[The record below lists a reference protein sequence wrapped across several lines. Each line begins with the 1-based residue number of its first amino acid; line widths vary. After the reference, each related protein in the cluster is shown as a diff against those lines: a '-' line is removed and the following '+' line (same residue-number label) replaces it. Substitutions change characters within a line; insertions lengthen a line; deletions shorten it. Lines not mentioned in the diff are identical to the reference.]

1 MAQSAADPLVK
12 VTIRLPDSL
21 VKAAKHHCVDAN
33 EDLQDLI
40 GRALVRELEAEA
52 KSSSTKRGG
61 RR

>member
-1 MAQSAADPLVK
+1 MAQPGADPLVK

-40 GRALVRELEAEA
+40 GRALARELGTAPKA
-52 KSSSTKRGG
+52 STKRGG